1 MEIKQN
7 GGWESYGLAAKRL
20 LVTPF
25 RQYFQES
32 RVEDWMEYKKLPALS
47 AGYSFSTFEKEGILG
62 KVCWLQWLLWHSA
75 LKTKHDPG
83 FLIFFLLF
91 KGKKNIPRNL

>member
-1 MEIKQN
+1 MGAEKAM
-7 GGWESYGLAAKRL
+7 GWQLRGL

-25 RQYFQES
+25 RRYFQES
-32 RVEDWMEYKKLPALS
+32 KVEDWMEYKKLQALS

-62 KVCWLQWLLWHSA
+62 KMCWLQWLLWHND

>member
-1 MEIKQN
+1 M
-7 GGWESYGLAAKRL
+7 
-20 LVTPF
+20 TPF

-62 KVCWLQWLLWHSA
+62 KVCWLQ
-75 LKTKHDPG
+75 
-83 FLIFFLLF
+83 
-91 KGKKNIPRNL
+91 